1 MEYRNLM
8 ENERY
13 QKQRIRREKAYRKR
27 RVLRRLTTAASILV
41 LVVMISFYW
50 REGFHKEQK
59 VITESES
66 TVEWSKDEMNE
77 LIEKA
82 NRVLAE
88 QTDVETEV
96 RERLKRRIGEA
107 QNAIEGNEVKRQTA
121 YLNLVIA
128 IADMEK

>member
-13 QKQRIRREKAYRKR
+13 QKQRLRREKEYRKR
-27 RVLRRLTTAASILV
+27 RVLRRFTTAASILV
-41 LVVMISFYW
+41 LAVMISFYW
-50 REGFHKEQK
+50 QEGFYKEQK

-88 QTDVETEV
+88 QTDVETEL
-96 RERLKRRIGEA
+96 REQLSKRIEEA
-107 QNAIEGNEVKRQTA
+107 QNAIGENAVKRQTA